1 MILCIHLFSGVIYAL
16 SDTGI
21 PCFLKILFILLHF
34 KESPTLVPIFSTQKN
49 SKEDFCFYEKKQ
61 KAKIA
66 FSVCFLAGCY
76 RGNVHPSQ
84 WKWPH

>member
-1 MILCIHLFSGVIYAL
+1 MSLRAILENIEKHHQM
-16 SDTGI
+16 GI
-21 PCFLKILFILLHF
+21 LILLHF
-34 KESPTLVPIFSTQKN
+34 KESPTLAPIFSTQKN

-84 WKWPH
+84 

>member
-34 KESPTLVPIFSTQKN
+34 KESPTLAPIFSTQKN
-49 SKEDFCFYEKKQ
+49 SKEDFCFYEKKKQ

-66 FSVCFLAGCY
+66 FSVCLPAGCY
-76 RGNVHPSQ
+76 RGSVHPS
-84 WKWPH
+84 K